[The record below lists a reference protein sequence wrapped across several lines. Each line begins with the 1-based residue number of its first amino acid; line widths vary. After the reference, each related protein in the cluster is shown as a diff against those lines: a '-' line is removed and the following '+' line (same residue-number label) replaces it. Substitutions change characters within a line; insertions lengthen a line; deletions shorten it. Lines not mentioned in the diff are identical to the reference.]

1 MSQIIKAF
9 SELGCSSRSKI
20 NNRTLVPAT
29 LNNDKIELD
38 QDTFPNRYTLR
49 GPLGHPL
56 QLNPKY

>member
-38 QDTFPNRYTLR
+38 QDTFQNQELEFR
-49 GPLGHPL
+49 
-56 QLNPKY
+56 KWKID